1 MKHSKKMY
9 GGSKKK
15 MMMYGGK
22 KKMMK
27 DGGKLKMVMK
37 DGKKVPF
44 FAADGKG
51 KMQFGGPADLEKSR
65 KSGEKMLKNIK
76 KKAKKAVKDPYGS
89 LRKVGKK
96 LGLGK
101 KKMQVGGSPDDVS
114 RLIEQK
120 RERQRDVIKRKRKKE
135 GVMRDEKKM
144 RKKLTRPIK
153 KGDIPGVKMKKGG
166 EKKRMGGKKKM
177 MMGGKNKMGMGGKKM
192 MYQMGGF
199 IEPGVFDLDRD

>member
-22 KKMMK
+22 KKMMQAGGNPEDRIKPKMMK

-37 DGKKVPF
+37 DGKQVPF

-76 KKAKKAVKDPYGS
+76 KKVKKVARNIGRFSPVTI
-89 LRKVGKK
+89 GKNIRN
-96 LGLGK
+96 K
-101 KKMQVGGSPDDVS
+101 KK
-114 RLIEQK
+114 
-120 RERQRDVIKRKRKKE
+120 IK
-135 GVMRDEKKM
+135 
-144 RKKLTRPIK
+144 
-153 KGDIPGVKMKKGG
+153 
-166 EKKRMGGKKKM
+166 
-177 MMGGKNKMGMGGKKM
+177 
-192 MYQMGGF
+192 
-199 IEPGVFDLDRD
+199 